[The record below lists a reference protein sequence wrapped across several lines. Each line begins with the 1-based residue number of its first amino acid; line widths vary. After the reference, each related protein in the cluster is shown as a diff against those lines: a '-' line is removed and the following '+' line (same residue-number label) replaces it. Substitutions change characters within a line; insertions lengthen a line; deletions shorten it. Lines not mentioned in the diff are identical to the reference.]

1 MAEHLASDDADEPAR
16 APELRRGTRLGRY
29 ELLLPVAKG
38 GMARVWAA
46 RQHGQRGFSKLVA
59 LKTIL
64 PHLAR
69 EAEFERMFLDEAR
82 IASMVHHPNVC
93 EIYELAEDQHV
104 LYLAMEW
111 VAGDSLMH
119 VLRARRPQG
128 EAIDWRV
135 AARIM
140 ADACAGLH
148 AAHELTDDDNRPLN
162 VVHRDVSPHNILVS
176 VDGHVK
182 VADFGVA
189 KALGQMHQQTA
200 AGQIKGKVAYMAAE
214 QITGTAVDRR
224 SDVFAL
230 GVCLYE
236 ATTGEQPFKGD
247 GDHQVMHA
255 LLTSSYVQPMRLIQ
269 GFPPGLDRIL
279 TCALSLQPEQR
290 FATAQEMRLAL
301 EEWLAK
307 TGPMVT
313 AGHVAAV
320 VRERIGDAIDRRKEK
335 IRQASNAPVSSDA
348 TPSVPPAVGSSPG
361 ASHPSN
367 GGSGTGNASGI
378 RRGAFDG
385 GTGAG
390 ATHGYAPAKSYN
402 SAAAANP
409 SSPGFNPGYASP
421 DGSQP
426 NAVPFADFSRAPMPT
441 GPHAAFPAPP
451 SSASR
456 YAIAAAVGVGVVLAG
471 CVALY
476 GVTRILHKKSAPVAV
491 AASSGSSARAA
502 GAPPASGAPLV
513 TADTA
518 GRVGV
523 VVPQIVG
530 PIAVHVTPDNATVK
544 IDGKPLPAG
553 AHEIPRPAPGTSR
566 EVVVHA
572 DGFTDETVTLDEHS
586 QALDL
591 TLRPAAKGTSP
602 EKPDKPDAKPDTKPD
617 TKPDKGPARRG
628 GGGKGGASGLPANP
642 Y

>member
-1 MAEHLASDDADEPAR
+1 MAEHLASDDVDESAPA
-16 APELRRGTRLGRY
+16 AELRRGTRLGRY

-93 EIYELAEDQHV
+93 EIYELAEDQRV

-111 VAGDSLMH
+111 VGGDSLMH

-200 AGQIKGKVAYMAAE
+200 AGQIKGKVAYMAPE
-214 QITGTAVDRR
+214 QITGMAVDRR

-255 LLTSSYVQPMRLIQ
+255 LLTNSFVAPARLIH
-269 GFPPGLDRIL
+269 GFPPGLDRII
-279 TCALSLQPEQR
+279 TCALSLHPAQR
-290 FATAQEMRLAL
+290 FATAQEMRIAL
-301 EEWLAK
+301 EEWIAK

-313 AGHVAAV
+313 AGHVAAA
-320 VRERIGDAIDRRKEK
+320 VRDRIGDVIDRRKEK
-335 IRQASNAPVSSDA
+335 IRQASNAPATNDA
-348 TPSVPPAVGSSPG
+348 TPSLPPAMGSSPG
-361 ASHPSN
+361 GSHPSHA
-367 GGSGTGNASGI
+367 SAPGTGGASGI
-378 RRGAFDG
+378 RRGAFEG
-385 GTGAG
+385 NTN
-390 ATHGYAPAKSYN
+390 GYAPAKSYN
-402 SAAAANP
+402 SAAAAAQ
-409 SSPGFNPGYASP
+409 SSPGFVPGYGSA
-421 DGSQP
+421 GASQP
-426 NAVPFADFSRAPMPT
+426 NAVPFADFSQAPIPGAT
-441 GPHAAFPAPP
+441 HPAQPAQA
-451 SSASR
+451 SASR
-456 YAIAAAVGVGVVLAG
+456 YAVAAAVGVGVVLTG
-471 CVALY
+471 CALLLGAIRVLGAKKAATPPVASA
-476 GVTRILHKKSAPVAV
+476 VSAPPGSGSGAIA
-491 AASSGSSARAA
+491 AASGPTAPGSS
-502 GAPPASGAPLV
+502 APLV

-518 GRVGV
+518 NRVQGL
-523 VVPQIVG
+523 VVPQFVG
-530 PIAVHVTPDNATVK
+530 PIAVHIVPANATVRV
-544 IDGKPLPAG
+544 DGKQLPPG
-553 AHEIPRPAPGTSR
+553 SHEIPRPAAGTSHD
-566 EVVVHA
+566 VVVHA
-572 DGFTDETVTLDEHS
+572 DGFADETVTLDEHS
-586 QALDL
+586 PPALDL
-591 TLRPAAKGTSP
+591 TLKPVSKTQAP
-602 EKPDKPDAKPDTKPD
+602 PDKQPD
-617 TKPDKGPARRG
+617 KPDKGPRRG
-628 GGGKGGASGLPANP
+628 GGGRPPSAGLPANP